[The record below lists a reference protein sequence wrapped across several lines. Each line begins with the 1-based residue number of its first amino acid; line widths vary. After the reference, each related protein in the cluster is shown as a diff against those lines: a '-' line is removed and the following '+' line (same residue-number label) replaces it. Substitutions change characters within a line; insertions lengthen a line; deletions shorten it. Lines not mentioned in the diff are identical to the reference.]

1 MHLLT
6 QIKRTIITSAPAN
19 FIVDRSKKLTLWGFQ
34 GISLYDVTNFFFL
47 QARKTGFT
55 ERASAIA
62 FNFVMAIPPAI
73 IFLFTLIPFLP
84 ISEEFIDEMFELIRE
99 VIPGQKNSSPL
110 IGFLS
115 DFLSN
120 PRNGLLSLGFILAL
134 FFSSNAMMGIM
145 RSFDKGYIG
154 FVKRNALQT
163 RMAALKLTIMVF
175 FIVVLSIGAL
185 ALRGNILVWL
195 GVENE
200 FIRGVITNLRW
211 IVIFMLFFYTISFIY
226 RHAPAREKKWR
237 LINPGSILATFLM
250 IVFTMFFSYWVN
262 HFGRY
267 NQLYGSIGT
276 VLIVMLLI
284 YFNSLVLLIGFELN
298 VSISSLKRIADE
310 RKKEDMTGPASN

>member
-1 MHLLT
+1 MSLIT
-6 QIKRTIITSAPAN
+6 TIKRTIVTSAPVS
-19 FIVDRSKKLTLWGFQ
+19 FIVRRSKKITLWGFQ
-34 GISLYDVTNFFFL
+34 GISLYDVSRFFFE

-84 ISEEFIDEMFELIRE
+84 ISEEFIDQLFELIQE

-115 DFLSN
+115 DFLTN

-154 FVKRNALQT
+154 FVKRNAFQN
-163 RMAALKLTIMVF
+163 RVAALKLTIRL
-175 FIVVLSIGAL
+175 FIIVLISIGAL

-195 GVENE
+195 GVKNE
-200 FIRGVITNLRW
+200 FVRSVITNLRW

-237 LINPGSILATFLM
+237 LISPGSILATFMM
-250 IVFTMFFSYWVN
+250 ILFTMFFSYWVN

-298 VSISSLKRIADE
+298 VSISSLKKIADE
-310 RKKEDMTGPASN
+310 RRKENVNNSVPS